1 MPLFNNIANDA
12 FIKTICLAIDKTLD
26 NDDENFNQHNL
37 TLEITHLESYYN
49 FRTVKDDFKL
59 VSSGLSIE
67 EKLTLITAIINKTKN
82 QDPKFIIGDET
93 VFQPIITDFENLYV
107 KKNGIQALIGE
118 MMYADII
125 NKLPISKIKSY
136 FGRDMKPIIPNNNI
150 TIKPNHCR
158 EKYQSALKPACNAC
172 KLTCRHSIEINLDP
186 VKGLSKEDVLLEL
199 KHHFHPK
206 TRILDSVKQRDLSES
221 KRELADH
228 YIYAHNYSEPVFI

>member
-1 MPLFNNIANDA
+1 LPLFNNIANDA

-49 FRTVKDDFKL
+49 FRTVEDDFKL

-67 EKLTLITAIINKTKN
+67 EKLTPITEIINKTKN

-107 KKNGIQALIGE
+107 KKNRIQALISE

-125 NKLPISKIKSY
+125 NKLPISNIKSY

-150 TIKPNHCR
+150 TIKPNNCR

-172 KLTCRHSIEINLDP
+172 
-186 VKGLSKEDVLLEL
+186 
-199 KHHFHPK
+199 
-206 TRILDSVKQRDLSES
+206 
-221 KRELADH
+221 
-228 YIYAHNYSEPVFI
+228 